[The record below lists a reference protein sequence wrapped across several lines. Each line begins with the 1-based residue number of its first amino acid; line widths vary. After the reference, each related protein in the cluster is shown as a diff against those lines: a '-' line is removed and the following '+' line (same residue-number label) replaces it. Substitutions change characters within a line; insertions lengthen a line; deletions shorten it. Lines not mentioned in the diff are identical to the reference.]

1 MADNRLQVA
10 ELDFDT
16 IKTNLKLYLKQQSEF
31 QDYDFEGS
39 GLDVLINLLAYNTH
53 YNAYYLNMLAN
64 ESFLDTALLRD
75 SVVSH
80 AKTLGYV
87 PYSKTAAKAV
97 INLTVETNSS
107 TVDTITIPKGFTL
120 ISNAIDN
127 QNYNFVLLTDTTVT
141 KSGTKYYFENLE
153 IKEGQYVTYSFTQDE
168 GSNPK
173 AVFEIPDAD
182 IDTTTIS
189 VTVRP
194 SSSNHTKRFYSNL

>member
-16 IKTNLKLYLKQQSEF
+16 IKTNLKSYLKQQSEF

-87 PYSKTAAKAV
+87 PYSKTASKAV
-97 INLTVETNSS
+97 VNLTVETNSS
-107 TVDTITIPKGFTL
+107 TVDTVTIPKGFTL

-127 QNYNFVLLTDTTVT
+127 QNYNFVLLTDTT
-141 KSGTKYYFENLE
+141 E
-153 IKEGQYVTYSFTQDE
+153 IGRAHV
-168 GSNPK
+168 
-173 AVFEIPDAD
+173 
-182 IDTTTIS
+182 
-189 VTVRP
+189 
-194 SSSNHTKRFYSNL
+194 

>member
-16 IKTNLKLYLKQQSEF
+16 IKTNLKTYLNQQSEF

-87 PYSKTAAKAV
+87 PYSKTAATAT
-97 INLTVETNSS
+97 INLTIETNDT
-107 TVDTITIPKGFTL
+107 TVDTATVPKGFTL
-120 ISNAIDN
+120 ISNTIDN
-127 QNYNFVLLTDTTVT
+127 QNYNFAVLTDTTVT
-141 KSGTKYYFENLE
+141 KSGTKYYFENVQ
-153 IKEGQYVTYSFTQDE
+153 I
-168 GSNPK
+168 
-173 AVFEIPDAD
+173 
-182 IDTTTIS
+182 
-189 VTVRP
+189 
-194 SSSNHTKRFYSNL
+194 